1 MSSSSDCAASFLE
14 QKFAI
19 MPSELKRFLS
29 GKAANTKTYKIIV
42 CLQCFTIWDFVM
54 CVLQPYSRWELWSI
68 ISQNIQYRR
77 VLNYRKGFSAY
88 VMYSFVL
95 LMMWR
100 VRGLIPAGSFSS
112 AWIRGISSPV
122 SRFLIITLA
131 RISWFRAKQ
140 THTHTFG
147 E

>member
-1 MSSSSDCAASFLE
+1 M
-14 QKFAI
+14 
-19 MPSELKRFLS
+19 
-29 GKAANTKTYKIIV
+29 
-42 CLQCFTIWDFVM
+42 
-54 CVLQPYSRWELWSI
+54 WEFYW
-68 ISQNIQYRR
+68 
-77 VLNYRKGFSAY
+77 RKGFSAY

-131 RISWFRAKQ
+131 RISWFRASHTYTFGAVYIQLKQ
-140 THTHTFG
+140 TEKASDLIRQFSSRVGPWTLRARSLLPALGWRLFILILLRIQVKIEHSQQHTEPFEG
-147 E
+147 L

>member
-1 MSSSSDCAASFLE
+1 MGE
-14 QKFAI
+14 I
-19 MPSELKRFLS
+19 
-29 GKAANTKTYKIIV
+29 Y
-42 CLQCFTIWDFVM
+42 W
-54 CVLQPYSRWELWSI
+54 
-68 ISQNIQYRR
+68 
-77 VLNYRKGFSAY
+77 RKGFPPY

-131 RISWFRAKQ
+131 RISWFRAS
-140 THTHTFG
+140 HTYTFG
-147 E
+147 AAYIQLKRRKKESDLICQFSSRVGAWTLRAGSLLPAVGWRLFILILLRTHVKIGHSQQHLEPLEGL

>member
-1 MSSSSDCAASFLE
+1 MGNLLE
-14 QKFAI
+14 K
-19 MPSELKRFLS
+19 S
-29 GKAANTKTYKIIV
+29 
-42 CLQCFTIWDFVM
+42 
-54 CVLQPYSRWELWSI
+54 
-68 ISQNIQYRR
+68 
-77 VLNYRKGFSAY
+77 FSAY

-131 RISWFRAKQ
+131 RISWFRASHTYTFGAVYIQLKQ
-140 THTHTFG
+140 TEKESDLICQFSSRVGTWALRARSLLPALGWRLFILILLRIHVKVRHSQQQMEPFEG
-147 E
+147 L